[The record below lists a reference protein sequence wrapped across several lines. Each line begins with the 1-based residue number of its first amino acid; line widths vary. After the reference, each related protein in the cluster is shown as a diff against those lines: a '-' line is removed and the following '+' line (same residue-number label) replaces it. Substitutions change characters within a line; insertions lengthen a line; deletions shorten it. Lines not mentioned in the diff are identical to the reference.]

1 MGKTL
6 EDIPADLADWIHQQP
21 VYFVATAPLSGEG
34 HVNCSPK
41 GMDSLRVIDSRSVAY
56 VDLAGS
62 GIETVAHLQEN
73 GRIVLMLC
81 AFHGPPKIV
90 RLHGTGQV
98 MFPGTAEFAELLS
111 QFPELPGVRSIV
123 RVSVQRVSTTCG
135 FGVPRMQFQEER
147 ETLREWADKNGPEA
161 IQNYVQQKN
170 THSIDGLPGIGRVT
184 ANQ

>member
-6 EDIPADLADWIHQQP
+6 EDIPPDLADWIQQQP
-21 VYFVATAPLSGEG
+21 VFFVATAPLSGDG

-41 GMDSLRVIDSRSVAY
+41 GMDSLRVLDFRTVAY
-56 VDLAGS
+56 ADLAGS

-90 RLHGTGQV
+90 RLHGTGHV
-98 MFPGTAEFAELLS
+98 IFPDSPDFPELLS
-111 QFPELPGVRSIV
+111 QFPELPGVRSII

-135 FGVPRMQFQEER
+135 FGVPRMQFQEGR
-147 ETLREWADKNGPEA
+147 ETLREWADKKGPEA
-161 IQNYVQQKN
+161 IQDYIQQKN
-170 THSIDGLPGIGRVT
+170 AHSIDGLPGVSRAT
-184 ANQ
+184 ASQ